1 MPRTELERDIEVL
14 QKIEDYIAT
23 DDRFPIKTFTA
34 DGKEISIS
42 RELYRA
48 LGRLMQEEKRWEKN

>member
-1 MPRTELERDIEVL
+1 MSNSELERDMEVL

-34 DGKEISIS
+34 DGTKISIS

-48 LGRLMQEEKRWEKN
+48 VGRLMQEE

>member
-1 MPRTELERDIEVL
+1 MSKSELEHDIEVL

-23 DDRFPIKTFTA
+23 DDRFPIQTFTA
-34 DGKEISIS
+34 DGTKISIS

-48 LGRLMQEEKRWEKN
+48 VGRLMQEE